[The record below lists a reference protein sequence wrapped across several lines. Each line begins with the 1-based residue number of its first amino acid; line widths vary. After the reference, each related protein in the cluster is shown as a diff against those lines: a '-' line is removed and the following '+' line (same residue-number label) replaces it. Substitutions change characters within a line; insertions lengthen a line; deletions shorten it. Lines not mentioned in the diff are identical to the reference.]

1 MEYNLD
7 ELDVALSA
15 ATHQAADVRGPPNDP
30 RAGARTPGTRRGSLV
45 PPAVGALPL
54 PKKKQPKYPDGDD
67 HSDDRKATKV
77 RSKPRQQQPEL
88 NLFTFDLREQVQDVL
103 LSHGQS
109 RVSYHEY
116 AVFAPPASDPDG
128 AIRSPSIMAEGDDGL
143 QRFHEAISNGYG
155 LDINGGFCEKP
166 AGRDR
171 LQGRVRQV
179 IAHRRVQYGGSVML
193 DAHTPDGLAL
203 TVDDYNS
210 LGLHSAT
217 LPSIQRVTVESHFWD
232 SRRNTIYLIL
242 SFSNNP
248 QPPYDFL
255 SMTYKLK
262 SKTTTALIRRSFDA
276 RWHHDDALDE
286 YERRLDSSRARWSH
300 PLVLPIVLLQV
311 QLYRTEEAVIA
322 NNGEVLLLEAHVD
335 GITGTTGQANAEA
348 FRRNQAVAQAR
359 ARAQRSGNN
368 GPGALRRFSTFKS
381 LVGGKIGRRNTS
393 NNQEHGPSPLNNDAG
408 KGRHSMDEIGF
419 NAMHDNTS
427 GRFDVPLTSDYVPPQ
442 TIHLMKEAHE
452 VLKGAIQLL
461 DTLRWMERAV
471 KLIIQ
476 VGDELDQRLKEIR
489 AKEAAKHTTSK
500 SSRDLGTDEASREDT
515 PGGPDNDE
523 SDSGAEDEE
532 EDLIRHWH
540 EMRQYLDCTWRLC
553 TSLET
558 DRRMSELRCRAQID
572 IIYSKM
578 AQEDNNLNARMAVAS
593 TRDSSSMKALAV
605 ITAIFLPGEYIGTLF
620 GLSMFNWTRGTA
632 GDPAESDDSADHLPK
647 VTIMPTFWIYWA
659 FTIPLTLF
667 IVTSWRAW
675 WISQDRFF
683 RRHLSTELSS
693 ERYWTTDGQ
702 PRDLET
708 TFFQDFFS
716 VLDFSGAHTTS
727 NRAIVG
733 EKGASISPG
742 GSNYGGATSSAISPG
757 FGGPELTRTRS
768 IEKDFRSNGGG
779 LGPLRREWTSSL
791 NKSSIPSSNGRGD
804 LHSGGST
811 VGSPNIPAGYFTTT
825 ARSDGLP
832 PYINT
837 GRTMSGTLG
846 GGGSGDDASTSLPTT
861 PRRFRTVSFAQG
873 DSRARQD
880 HSAV

>member
-1 MEYNLD
+1 MDYDLG

-15 ATHQAADVRGPPNDP
+15 AAHQAADVRGPPNDP
-30 RAGARTPGTRRGSLV
+30 CGGTRTPGTRRGSLV
-45 PPAVGALPL
+45 PVGVGALPA
-54 PKKKQPKYPDGDD
+54 
-67 HSDDRKATKV
+67 STRKASVKTAADDDEKKTT
-77 RSKPRQQQPEL
+77 RKHRKSKARHAPQPEL
-88 NLFTFDLREQVQDVL
+88 DLFTFDLREQVQDVL
-103 LSHGQS
+103 LTHGQS

-116 AVFAPPASDPDG
+116 AVFSPPADDPNG
-128 AIRSPSIMAEGDDGL
+128 AVRSPSIMAEGDDGL
-143 QRFHEAISNGYG
+143 QRFHEAISDGHG
-155 LDINGGFCEKP
+155 LDVNGGFSKNPKGSELL
-166 AGRDR
+166 R
-171 LQGRVRQV
+171 GRVRQV
-179 IAHRRVQYGGSVML
+179 IAHRRLQYGGAFAL
-193 DAHTPDGLAL
+193 DAHTPDGLVL
-203 TVDDYNS
+203 TADDYNT

-232 SRRNTIYLIL
+232 AKRNTIYLIL

-262 SKTTTALIRRSFDA
+262 TRTTTALIRRSFDA

-286 YERRLDSSRARWSH
+286 YERRLDSSRSRWSH

-348 FRRNQAVAQAR
+348 FRRNQQAQAK
-359 ARAQRSGNN
+359 AQAKAQRMGHNSP
-368 GPGALRRFSTFKS
+368 GPLRRLSTFKDMI
-381 LVGGKIGRRNTS
+381 GEKISRRSESHSHPHRPDPINTS
-393 NNQEHGPSPLNNDAG
+393 APPYGPGHLNGFGYGGMSTNASA
-408 KGRHSMDEIGF
+408 RMD
-419 NAMHDNTS
+419 M
-427 GRFDVPLTSDYVPPQ
+427 PLTSDYVPPQ

-476 VGDELDQRLKEIR
+476 VGDELDLRLKEIKKENMSRGMKR
-489 AKEAAKHTTSK
+489 ATGGRAENEEMSHSDATSPE
-500 SSRDLGTDEASREDT
+500 SNQD
-515 PGGPDNDE
+515 DE
-523 SDSGAEDEE
+523 SDSDEEDDEE
-532 EDLIRHWH
+532 EDLIQHWH

-620 GLSMFNWTRGTA
+620 GLSMFNWARGTA
-632 GDPAESDDSADHLPK
+632 GDPAESDDANKFLPK
-647 VTIMPTFWIYWA
+647 FTVMPTFWIYWA

-667 IVTSWRAW
+667 IVTTWRAW

-683 RRHLSTELSS
+683 RRHLSTELSN
-693 ERYWTTDGQ
+693 ERYWTVDGQ
-702 PRDLET
+702 PRELET
-708 TFFQDFFS
+708 TFLEDFFS
-716 VLDFSGAHTTS
+716 ILDISGARSTS
-727 NRAIVG
+727 NSAIVG
-733 EKGASISPG
+733 EKGS
-742 GSNYGGATSSAISPG
+742 GSWNNGATSSALSPG
-757 FGGPELTRTRS
+757 LGFELSRTRS
-768 IEKDFRSNGGG
+768 KEKDMRPGG
-779 LGPLRREWTSSL
+779 LGLLQRTWTSSL
-791 NKSSIPSSNGRGD
+791 NTSNTVGPPG
-804 LHSGGST
+804 SGGPGGTFRGGQGPPSISI
-811 VGSPNIPAGYFTTT
+811 GQPGGRN
-825 ARSDGLP
+825 DGLS
-832 PYINT
+832 PYDSKAMT
-837 GRTMSGTLG
+837 GTTD
-846 GGGSGDDASTSLPTT
+846 DDACSVAMPLPTT
-861 PRRFRTVSFAQG
+861 PRRFRTVSFATQ
-873 DSRARQD
+873 DNRVQQD